1 MDLDQSI
8 QSLLDEATCD
18 FKYGIPG
25 AVFVAVDRTGTQIAA
40 NVSGV
45 RGLKEKVPMTLD
57 TIFYIASCTKLVT
70 VIAALQLVEQGK
82 LRLDDPEQVCDFNLM
97 PSSRYG

>member
-1 MDLDQSI
+1 MNLDQRI
-8 QSLLDEATCD
+8 QSLLDEATSD
-18 FKYGIPG
+18 SRHGIPG

-40 NVSGV
+40 ISSGV
-45 RGLKEKVPMTLD
+45 KGLKEKVPMTLD

-82 LRLDDPEQVCDFNLM
+82 LHLDEPEQVSDFNLI